1 MKEEILFH
9 QFASIAMITYINTP
23 TVLSFFKTDARR
35 RSNAH
40 PGNQKK
46 VKRKK
51 KQAQAIDR
59 EDQLKFGLVWFGALL
74 FGWWTIDQPKVLFN
88 LNHWQ
93 RCKASA
99 LLLVTVDESHQEQR
113 KIFER
118 VIHKFGLDSLRCNC
132 KA

>member
-9 QFASIAMITYINTP
+9 QFASIAIITYINTP

-59 EDQLKFGLVWFGALL
+59 EDQLKFGLVWCFVV
-74 FGWWTIDQPKVLFN
+74 WMM
-88 LNHWQ
+88 NHRSAKGSVQ
-93 RCKASA
+93 SQSLTEVQGVSFASC
-99 LLLVTVDESHQEQR
+99 
-113 KIFER
+113 
-118 VIHKFGLDSLRCNC
+118 DS
-132 KA
+132 